1 MAKFK
6 HPINDYEVR
15 NGGPLAWLWCLLFGP
30 FYFATKRNW
39 TMVFIG
45 LLTGLF
51 TLGLSW
57 LIFPFFVYRINRKDL
72 LMKGFKPYSI
82 ASGSI

>member
-1 MAKFK
+1 MAKFVK
-6 HPINDYEVR
+6 PENNYQVT
-15 NGGPLAWLWCLLFGP
+15 NGGTFAWLWCLLFGP

-45 LLTGLF
+45 LFCGLF

-57 LIFPFFVYRINRKDL
+57 LIFPFFVYHINRKEL
-72 LMKGFKPYSI
+72 LMRGFKEI
-82 ASGSI
+82 TV